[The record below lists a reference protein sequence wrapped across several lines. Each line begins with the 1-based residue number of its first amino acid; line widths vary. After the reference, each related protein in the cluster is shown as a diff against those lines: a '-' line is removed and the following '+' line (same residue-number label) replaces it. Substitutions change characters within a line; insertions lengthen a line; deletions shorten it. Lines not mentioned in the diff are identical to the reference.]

1 MTMAEELQHLI
12 DRFQKEAV
20 DAAEKQA
27 AEIVAKAKKEAAAI
41 VREAEET
48 SRKALEKADR
58 DAEAFTARSIK
69 TLEQAARDLLIT
81 VGKGVENIISDVVT
95 ADVKEA
101 MTIEVLEQMLVKLA
115 AASAERPDE
124 SDISVLLGKEDQEKL
139 LKYCAERHS
148 ELMRKGVELKGV
160 NDIFKGFKICYV
172 NGTAYHEFT
181 YNAIA
186 DAVSNFLRPHLAEI
200 VHRVAGQSSGK

>member
-1 MTMAEELQHLI
+1 MAEELQHLI

-20 DAAEKQA
+20 DAAGKQA
-27 AEIVAKAKKEAAAI
+27 AEIVAKAKREAAAI
-41 VREAEET
+41 VREAED
-48 SRKALEKADR
+48 KAKQALAKADR

-101 MTIEVLEQMLVKLA
+101 MKIEVLEQMLVKLA

-124 SDISVLLGKEDQEKL
+124 SDICVLLGKDDQAQL
-139 LKYCAERHS
+139 LKYCESRHS
-148 ELMRKGVELKGV
+148 EIMRRGVELKGV
-160 NDIFKGFKICYV
+160 SDIFKGFKICYV

-181 YNAIA
+181 YTAIA

-200 VHRVAGQSSGK
+200 VHRVAGNASK

>member
-1 MTMAEELQHLI
+1 MAEELQHLI

-20 DAAEKQA
+20 DAAEKKA
-27 AEIVAKAKKEAAAI
+27 ADIVAKAKQEAATV
-41 VREAEET
+41 VREAEE
-48 SRKALEKADR
+48 KAKKTLEKADH
-58 DAEAFTARSIK
+58 DAEAFTVRSIK

-81 VGKGVENIISDVVT
+81 VGKGVENIISEVVT

-101 MTIEVLEQMLVKLA
+101 MTIKVLEQMLVKLA

-124 SDISVLLGKEDQEKL
+124 NEISVLLSKEDQAGL
-139 LKYCAERHS
+139 VQYCEARHS
-148 ELMRKGVELKGV
+148 ELLRKGVELKGV

-181 YNAIA
+181 YSAIA

-200 VHRVAGQSSGK
+200 VHRVAGESSGK